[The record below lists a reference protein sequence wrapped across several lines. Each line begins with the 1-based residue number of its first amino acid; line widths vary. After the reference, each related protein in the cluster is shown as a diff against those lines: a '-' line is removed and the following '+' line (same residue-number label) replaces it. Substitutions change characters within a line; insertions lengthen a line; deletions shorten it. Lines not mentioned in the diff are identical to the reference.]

1 MTIVNFTPGSG
12 LAGGLFIGVSAALL
26 LSLNG
31 RLAGISGILGSAM
44 SGLNRDTLW
53 RWLFLAGLLLG
64 ATVEFWV
71 APGVRTFNSASSWP
85 TLLLAGLLVGYGTRL
100 GNGCTSG
107 HGICGLA
114 RLSARSTVAVV
125 TFMLSGAVTTFIVR
139 HIVGGGA

>member
-12 LAGGLFIGVSAALL
+12 FAGGLFIGASAALL

-31 RLAGISGILGSAM
+31 RLAGISGIVGSALT
-44 SGLNRDTLW
+44 GFNRDTLW

-64 ATVEFWV
+64 AALEFWV
-71 APGVRTFNSASSWP
+71 IPGVRTFSSDTSWP
-85 TLLLAGLLVGYGTRL
+85 TILLAGLLVGYGTRL

-114 RLSARSTVAVV
+114 RLSGRSTVAVI
-125 TFMLSGAVTTFIVR
+125 TFMLSGAITTFIVR
-139 HIVGGGA
+139 HV